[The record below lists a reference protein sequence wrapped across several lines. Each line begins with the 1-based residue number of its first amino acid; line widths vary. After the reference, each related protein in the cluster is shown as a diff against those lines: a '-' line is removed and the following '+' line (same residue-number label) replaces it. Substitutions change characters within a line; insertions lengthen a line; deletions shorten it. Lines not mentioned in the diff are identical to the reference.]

1 MANLIASPT
10 QMAYK
15 LQEVENKLEEL
26 DLKIMK
32 LQAVAEA
39 QLETLKAKNGKK
51 TKKTN

>member
-15 LQEVENKLEEL
+15 LQELEEKIEKLQKEL
-26 DLKIMK
+26 DL
-32 LQAVAEA
+32 
-39 QLETLKAKNGKK
+39 LKEKNGKK

>member
-15 LQEVENKLEEL
+15 LQELEEKL
-26 DLKIMK
+26 DKLKK
-32 LQAVAEA
+32 ELD
-39 QLETLKAKNGKK
+39 TLKAKNGKK